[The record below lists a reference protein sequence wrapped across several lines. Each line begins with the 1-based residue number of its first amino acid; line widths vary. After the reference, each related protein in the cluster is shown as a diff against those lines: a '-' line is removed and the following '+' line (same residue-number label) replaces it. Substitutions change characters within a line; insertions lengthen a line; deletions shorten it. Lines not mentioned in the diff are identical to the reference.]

1 MSRLDLKVTVKRATL
16 SVPVRFLSMFL
27 MFLCFYLQF
36 IKPLNY
42 MFIIHRSIVTTINV
56 NVSPGGYAAQQAD
69 TSMGP
74 SQPRGTEIW
83 CGLCSEPCPLGQL
96 PLSVHQLSYL
106 LGTNTTRNKARGF
119 L

>member
-1 MSRLDLKVTVKRATL
+1 
-16 SVPVRFLSMFL
+16 
-27 MFLCFYLQF
+27 
-36 IKPLNY
+36 
-42 MFIIHRSIVTTINV
+42 MFIIYRLIVTTINV

-74 SQPRGTEIW
+74 SQPRGTETW

-96 PLSVHQLSYL
+96 PLSVHLLSYL
-106 LGTNTTRNKARGF
+106 LETNTTRNKAHEF